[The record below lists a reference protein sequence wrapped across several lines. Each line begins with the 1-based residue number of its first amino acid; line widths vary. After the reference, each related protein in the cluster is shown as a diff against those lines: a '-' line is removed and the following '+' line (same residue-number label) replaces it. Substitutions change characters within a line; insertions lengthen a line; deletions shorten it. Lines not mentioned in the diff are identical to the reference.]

1 MTSDRRRQESPKANI
16 KGRVDATS
24 PQVGAIAYGLD
35 FGVIGVRPS
44 SAKVTVL
51 KAVEDQSKSGIIHGA
66 RLTLRHLDAP

>member
-1 MTSDRRRQESPKANI
+1 MTRNRRRQKGPKANI
-16 KGRVDATS
+16 KIRVDATS

-51 KAVEDQSKSGIIHGA
+51 KAVEDQSKSGIVHGA
-66 RLTLRHLDAP
+66 RLTLRLLDPP